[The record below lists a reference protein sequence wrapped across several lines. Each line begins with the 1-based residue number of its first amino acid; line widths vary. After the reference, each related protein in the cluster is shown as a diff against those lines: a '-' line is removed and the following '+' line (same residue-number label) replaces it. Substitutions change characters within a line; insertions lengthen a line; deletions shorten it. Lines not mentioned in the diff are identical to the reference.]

1 MTNVAA
7 LLARLDP
14 GAEASMRAHIGGT
27 LRTQAVY
34 VAAKLG
40 IADQLSL
47 GARTI
52 EELAQVAGADA
63 VMLRRVLRFLV
74 FHGVFVEQED
84 GRFALNAPAESLQ
97 SAHPRSLRPSAIR
110 AGEGLWEVT
119 GRLLAA
125 VQSGVTPYEQVHGAT
140 FFERVTDRGKD
151 AEFASR
157 MSGSVAGLAE
167 RLAGVEAIKTA
178 RRIVDVGGGHGAL
191 LAELLRLHPHLQG
204 VLFDR
209 EATVA
214 GAAEVLERAGVRER
228 CETVAGD
235 FFESVPEGG
244 DVYLLSWV
252 LHDWDD
258 ARAMRIL
265 QACRAAGTD
274 RTTLVI
280 VEVLLPSRAEP
291 STGPAGNAIA
301 DPYTLDLQ
309 MLLLTGGRERTAEE
323 YRQLLRGAGYEI
335 TRMAEVATS
344 ARGASILEARVG
356 LNHAWRESRPS
367 P

>member
-7 LLARLDP
+7 LLAKLDP
-14 GAEASMRAHIGGT
+14 GAEAFMRGQIGGA

-40 IADQLSL
+40 VADHLSL
-47 GARTI
+47 GARTV
-52 EELAQVAGADA
+52 EELAQLAGADA
-63 VMLRRVLRFLV
+63 VMLRRVLRFLA
-74 FHGVFVEQED
+74 FQGVFVERED

-110 AGEGLWEVT
+110 AGEGMWEVT

-125 VQSGVTPYEQVHGAT
+125 VQSGVTPYEQVHGAA
-140 FFERVTDRGKD
+140 FFERLTGRGKE

-167 RLAGVEAIKTA
+167 RLAGLDALKTA

-191 LAELLRLHPHLQG
+191 LAELLRLHPQLHG

-214 GAAEVLERAGVRER
+214 GAAAVLERAGVRER
-228 CETVAGD
+228 CAMVAGD
-235 FFESVPEGG
+235 FFEAVPEGG
-244 DVYLLSWV
+244 DVYLLSWI

-258 ARAMRIL
+258 ARATRIL
-265 QACRAAGTD
+265 QACRAAGTE
-274 RTTLVI
+274 TATLVV
-280 VEVLLPSRAEP
+280 VEVLLPPRAEP
-291 STGPAGNAIA
+291 STGTAGNVIA

-309 MLLLTGGRERTAEE
+309 MLLLTGGRERTADE
-323 YRQLLRGAGYEI
+323 YRELLRGAGYALARI
-335 TRMAEVATS
+335 GDGPAS
-344 ARGASILEARVG
+344 ARGATIMEARP
-356 LNHAWRESRPS
+356 RR
-367 P
+367 

>member
-7 LLARLDP
+7 LLAKLDP
-14 GAEASMRAHIGGT
+14 GAEAAMRGHIGGA

-47 GARTI
+47 GARTADD
-52 EELAQVAGADA
+52 LAQVAGADA
-63 VMLRRVLRFLV
+63 VMLRRVLRFLA
-74 FHGVFVEQED
+74 FHGVFVERED

-97 SAHPRSLRPSAIR
+97 SGHPRSLRPSAIR

-119 GRLLAA
+119 SRLLMA
-125 VQSGVTPYEQVHGAT
+125 VQSGVTPYEQVHGT
-140 FFERVTDRGKD
+140 SFFERVTVRGKD

-167 RLAGVEAIKTA
+167 RLAGLDAIKTA
-178 RRIVDVGGGHGAL
+178 RRVVDVGGGHGAL
-191 LAELLRLHPHLQG
+191 LAELLRLHPHLHG

-209 EATVA
+209 EATIA

-228 CETVAGD
+228 CEMVAGD
-235 FFESVPEGG
+235 FFEAIPAGG

-258 ARAMRIL
+258 ARATRIL
-265 QACRAAGTD
+265 QACRAAGTE
-274 RTTLVI
+274 TATLVV

-291 STGPAGNAIA
+291 STGTPGNAIA

-309 MLLLTGGRERTAEE
+309 MLLLTGGRERTADE
-323 YRQLLRGAGYEI
+323 YRELLGGAGYEL
-335 TRMAEVATS
+335 TRIAETAAS
-344 ARGASILEARVG
+344 ARGATIMEA
-356 LNHAWRESRPS
+356 HAAE
-367 P
+367 